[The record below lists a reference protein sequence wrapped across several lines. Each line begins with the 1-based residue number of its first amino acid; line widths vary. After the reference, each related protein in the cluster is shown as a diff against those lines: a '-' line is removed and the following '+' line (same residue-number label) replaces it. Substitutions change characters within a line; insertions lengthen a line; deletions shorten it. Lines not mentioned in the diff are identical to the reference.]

1 MRGAGLFSEVNT
13 DGATIETEPTNLTV
27 VSIDVPSTTNN
38 ATMVVWT
45 ALTGSSR
52 GGMNVLITQ
61 YEVYW
66 DQSNNTWVSLANT
79 TNLNTT

>member
-1 MRGAGLFSEVNT
+1 MA
-13 DGATIETEPTNLTV
+13 
-27 VSIDVPSTTNN
+27 
-38 ATMVVWT
+38 VWT

-66 DQSNNTWVSLANT
+66 DQSNDNWVSLANT
-79 TNLNTT
+79 TNLN

>member
-1 MRGAGLFSEVNT
+1 
-13 DGATIETEPTNLTV
+13 
-27 VSIDVPSTTNN
+27 
-38 ATMVVWT
+38 
-45 ALTGSSR
+45 
-52 GGMNVLITQ
+52 MNVLITQ